1 MKTTT
6 ERINWG
12 VSLCEIL
19 NFRKLFPVLL
29 LAVALPVQA
38 AGIKKCQ
45 DENGQW
51 YYGDLADEACGVTE
65 VTRLNEQG
73 SIIGKESLP
82 PTQQQLDDRAKAK
95 KEVAAAKAIKD
106 KQRRRDKSLVQIYG
120 SEEAINSTRDNKLE
134 SIDNNLEVMH
144 KLKEGIEFDINKL
157 KERKQSDK
165 VKKLVAERERAV
177 KSYENVISQS
187 LVQRGG
193 LEKEY
198 AIILRDF
205 RAASIRLQSGS

>member
-1 MKTTT
+1 
-6 ERINWG
+6 
-12 VSLCEIL
+12 LCEIL

-29 LAVALPVQA
+29 LAVALPIQA
-38 AGIKKCQ
+38 AEIKKCQ

-51 YYGDLADEACGVTE
+51 HYGDLADDACGLTE

-73 SIIGKESLP
+73 SIIGKEPLP

-95 KEVAAAKAIKD
+95 KEAAAAKVIKD
-106 KQRRRDKSLVQIYG
+106 KQRRRDKSLVQIYS
-120 SEEAINSTRDNKLE
+120 SEEVINSTRDRKLE
-134 SIDNNLEVMH
+134 SIDNNLEVMQ
-144 KLKEGIEFDINKL
+144 KLKEGILSDLNKL

-177 KSYENVISQS
+177 KSYERVISQS
-187 LVQRGG
+187 LVQRES
-193 LEKEY
+193 LEDQY

-205 RAASIRLQSGS
+205 RAASIRLQPGS

>member
-29 LAVALPVQA
+29 LAVALPAQA

-45 DENGQW
+45 DENGHW
-51 YYGDLADEACGVTE
+51 HYGNFADDACGLTE
-65 VTRLNEQG
+65 VTSLNEKG
-73 SIIGKESLP
+73 SIIGTEPPP
-82 PTQQQLDDRAKAK
+82 PTQQQLDDRAKA
-95 KEVAAAKAIKD
+95 ENEAASIKAIKD
-106 KQRRRDKSLVQIYG
+106 KQHRRANSLVQIYG
-120 SEEAINSTRDNKLE
+120 SEDVINSTRDRKLE
-134 SIDNNLEVMH
+134 SIDNNLEVMR
-144 KLKEGIEFDINKL
+144 KLKVGIESDINKL